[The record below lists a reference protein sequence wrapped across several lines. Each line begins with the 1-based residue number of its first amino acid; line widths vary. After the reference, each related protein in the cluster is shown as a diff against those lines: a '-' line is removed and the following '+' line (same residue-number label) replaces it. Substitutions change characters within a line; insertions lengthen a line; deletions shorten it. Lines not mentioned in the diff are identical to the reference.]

1 MEKKLFNILA
11 VAVIVNIIITAV
23 LAVWLLIG
31 LQSIQRDVC
40 EIKVLLDEEIK
51 LREELFPQLKKSADL
66 LGYYNPSLSYKTALK
81 YAVKIFQCSDDEV
94 SPDLLTA
101 LIVVESS
108 ADHRAESIKGALGL
122 TQVMPNIW
130 QYEPDVLLDPFQNI
144 EIGARI
150 LKYYIERFG
159 LVGGLSA
166 YNSGKQDRA
175 LGYAHKVLR
184 VAQLNF

>member
-1 MEKKLFNILA
+1 MEKKFFNFLA
-11 VAVIVNIIITAV
+11 GAVVFNLLITAF
-23 LAVWLLIG
+23 LALWLFIAVER
-31 LQSIQRDVC
+31 IQKDVV
-40 EIKVLLDEEIK
+40 EIKALLDEEIR

-66 LGYYNPSLSYKTALK
+66 LRYYNPSLTEKTAVQ
-81 YAVKIFQCSDDEV
+81 YAAKIFQCSDEEV
-94 SPDLLTA
+94 SLELLTA

-108 ADHRAESIKGALGL
+108 ADHAAESVKGALGL

-130 QYEPDVLLDPFQNI
+130 QYESDVLLDPFQNI
-144 EIGARI
+144 EIGATI
-150 LKYYIERFG
+150 LKYYIDRFG

-166 YNSGKQDRA
+166 YNSGRQDRA